1 MKRKE
6 NEMGFER
13 SDEARRTDGLY
24 DRISRLEKINR
35 EQDKKITELELVAKV
50 ECPECGSIHVAVS
63 HRPLC
68 GSPSEK
74 VMVFWAV
81 CNEVKCRQQ
90 FHVLYD
96 LVPNK
101 TTKLEKE
108 RWMPLVKI

>member
-1 MKRKE
+1 MNDRMLHWTQDYCYKCGDNIVWFGGLCDDCREKKMK
-6 NEMGFER
+6 
-13 SDEARRTDGLY
+13 
-24 DRISRLEKINR
+24 
-35 EQDKKITELELVAKV
+35 QV

-63 HRPLC
+63 HIPLC

-81 CNEVKCRQQ
+81 CNEMECRQQ

-96 LVPNK
+96 LVPSK

-108 RWMPLVKI
+108 RWLKI